1 MKLQWIYSDG
11 LKWILILNINLL
23 DCVASQYPQLMA
35 IKQMKAAVDREITS
49 KLNRQ
54 SADSIAWLAGY
65 KKLRDEMAEEIDRP
79 NA

>member
-1 MKLQWIYSDG
+1 MYYMYYMCVLYV
-11 LKWILILNINLL
+11 LILNINLL